1 MDTDAV
7 KHLEGNV
14 SNDDIMGIEK
24 TYCKHSNA
32 AKKICGEHHLTM
44 TQCNKKLDVRRKSK
58 IHSVHKPSRG
68 LESISVV
75 YPALN
80 LRSPSGKKVRPGV
93 VVLSSRMSKR
103 RCRTCPG
110 RDGCIHV
117 SIYDE
122 NQNVE
127 DKEATEETEKD
138 EVAVKA
144 VNFLNQEFHYPP
156 TKEETKAN
164 NRINMTNDLFKDG
177 TMVPDGFM
185 TDKCECGFL
194 LNELLMESNKQ
205 VITHS
210 KPTKDSRDRS
220 LAIYMLSTGGKCDHL
235 RFYSGTKDR
244 LVRTTIAPVKKS
256 TKTVNFVS
264 VDLLNA
270 KVAKC

>member
-32 AKKICGEHHLTM
+32 TRKICGEHHLTM
-44 TQCNKKLDVRRKSK
+44 TQCNKKLDVRGKSK
-58 IHSVHKPSRG
+58 IYSVYKPSRG

-110 RDGCIHV
+110 CDGCIHV

-127 DKEATEETEKD
+127 DNEATEETEKD

-164 NRINMTNDLFKDG
+164 NRINMTNDLFKEG
-177 TMVPDGFM
+177 
-185 TDKCECGFL
+185 
-194 LNELLMESNKQ
+194 N
-205 VITHS
+205 
-210 KPTKDSRDRS
+210 RS
-220 LAIYMLSTGGKCDHL
+220 ISICRVQKSGGC
-235 RFYSGTKDR
+235 
-244 LVRTTIAPVKKS
+244 
-256 TKTVNFVS
+256 
-264 VDLLNA
+264 
-270 KVAKC
+270 